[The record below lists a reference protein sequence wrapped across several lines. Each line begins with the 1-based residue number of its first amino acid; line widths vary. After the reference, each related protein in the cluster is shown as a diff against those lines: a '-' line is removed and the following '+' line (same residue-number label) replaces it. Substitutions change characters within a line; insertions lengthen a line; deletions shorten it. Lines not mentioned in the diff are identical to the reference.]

1 MTAKRLHAAK
11 KLLQRY
17 AEAVGNLRRRAQRK
31 IFLPRLNLAHIG
43 FRHMSH
49 VGKLPL
55 GYALGHANIANTTAD
70 FALNIFH
77 GPKANAPW
85 KTSFGYI

>member
-1 MTAKRLHAAK
+1 
-11 KLLQRY
+11 
-17 AEAVGNLRRRAQRK
+17 
-31 IFLPRLNLAHIG
+31 
-43 FRHMSH
+43 MSH

-55 GYALGHANIANTTAD
+55 GYALGHANTANTTAD